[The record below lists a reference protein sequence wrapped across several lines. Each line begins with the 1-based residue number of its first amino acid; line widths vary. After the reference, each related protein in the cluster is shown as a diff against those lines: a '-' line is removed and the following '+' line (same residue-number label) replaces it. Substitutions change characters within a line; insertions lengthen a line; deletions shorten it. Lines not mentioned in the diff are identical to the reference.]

1 MGPDSL
7 MTLNAT
13 QVVAGH
19 MAAEA
24 AYGEVRRLLDSRGI
38 ECIVLKGPHLNAEY
52 YGSTPPREYT
62 DLDLLIRPGQFED
75 AVSSLMSGGFTPIKG
90 PEGRYVRGFNSPQGW
105 PVELHRAFES
115 YGLFR
120 VDYEALF
127 ERSTN
132 FQFGAES
139 AKGLAREDLLLHLVM
154 HAAKSHFRQIGRK
167 HIDDIALV
175 VKRPIRW
182 EVVLERAREFR
193 CSAAS
198 WIFLS
203 AAAYIS
209 AADIPP
215 GILGQLQPSW
225 LRRKWLGLWLTKKTY
240 PMFRWR
246 HLPVWLGRLAV
257 LPAIVDRLR
266 DGLSGA
272 LRFALVRASD
282 VFGRRR
288 AQTGKERS

>member
-1 MGPDSL
+1 MGPGSL
-7 MTLNAT
+7 MALNAT

-24 AYGEVRRLLDSRGI
+24 AYREVRPMLDSRGI

-193 CSAAS
+193 CSSAS
-198 WIFLS
+198 WICLS
-203 AAAYIS
+203 ASSLICH
-209 AADIPP
+209 ADVP
-215 GILGQLQPSW
+215 LGVLEQLQPS
-225 LRRKWLGLWLTKKTY
+225 LPRRKWLSLWLTCETY
-240 PMFRWR
+240 PVFKWM
-246 HLPVWLGRLAV
+246 HLPVWIGRIVV
-257 LPAIVDRLR
+257 LPAIVDRLY
-266 DGLSGA
+266 DGVFSA
-272 LRFALVRASD
+272 SRFARVWATG
-282 VFGRRR
+282 VVKRRR
-288 AQTGKERS
+288 A

>member
-1 MGPDSL
+1 MGPGSL
-7 MTLNAT
+7 MALNAT

-24 AYGEVRRLLDSRGI
+24 AYREVRPMLDTRGI

-62 DLDLLIRPGQFED
+62 DLDLLIRPDQFED

-193 CSAAS
+193 CSSAS
-198 WIFLS
+198 WICLS
-203 AAAYIS
+203 ASSLICH
-209 AADIPP
+209 ADVP
-215 GILGQLQPSW
+215 LGVLEQLQPS
-225 LRRKWLGLWLTKKTY
+225 LPRRKWLSLWLTCETY
-240 PMFRWR
+240 PVFKWM
-246 HLPVWLGRLAV
+246 HLPVWIGRIVV
-257 LPAIVDRLR
+257 LPAIVDRLY
-266 DGLSGA
+266 DGVFSA
-272 LRFALVRASD
+272 SRFARVWATG
-282 VFGRRR
+282 VVKRRR
-288 AQTGKERS
+288 A